1 MIKSVKQNLDYEE
14 LNSLININNICG
26 ITHDKLLDINLE
38 IDQVTSINLYFHM
51 LGLLIDLEK
60 HGDSLKIA
68 YLSNLI
74 SFYIFDVITPP
85 YSEEIARF
93 YAEKSLENSSTSE
106 YKEWLEYINQGN

>member
-1 MIKSVKQNLDYEE
+1 MLEHDKKNLSYEE
-14 LNSLININNICG
+14 LSSLININNIYE
-26 ITHDKLLDINLE
+26 ITHNKLLDISLKIDE
-38 IDQVTSINLYFHM
+38 ITSINLYFQM
-51 LGLLIDLEK
+51 LGLLINLEK
-60 HGDSLKIA
+60 HNDSLKIA

-93 YAEKSLENSSTSE
+93 YAEKSLENNSTSE